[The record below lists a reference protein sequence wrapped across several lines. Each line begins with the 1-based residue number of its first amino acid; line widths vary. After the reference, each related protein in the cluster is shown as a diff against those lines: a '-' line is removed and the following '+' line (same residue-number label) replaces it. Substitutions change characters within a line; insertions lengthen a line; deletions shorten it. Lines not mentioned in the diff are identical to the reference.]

1 MVFSWPCS
9 SLSPQG
15 AGSSHL
21 FSHGI
26 IHDWAWNSASK
37 WSPWFLSWVLCVK
50 HFGAFNLVQVSDTDF
65 PYGLLIFLPKTIS
78 SQREG
83 LSIIYSFF
91 SSEEGGREQIG
102 ENKIPSSNHDH
113 SQGTTKRPLRLSSVE
128 QKTPEQSKKSLGSQD
143 SCVWNQGQK
152 PRRKSFVLFSDLQ
165 SYTQPFKNIPESRSE
180 VLVLHSF
187 LPICEMSQSSMKMWK
202 SLSLLWAFLFH
213 QMVVLP
219 LCICLIHVP
228 MPTTPVCGGQKWVTL
243 T

>member
-9 SLSPQG
+9 NLSPQG

-37 WSPWFLSWVLCVK
+37 WFPWFLSGVLCVE

-91 SSEEGGREQIG
+91 SSEEGGRGQIG
-102 ENKIPSSNHDH
+102 ENEIPSSNHDH

-128 QKTPEQSKKSLGSQD
+128 QKTPQQPKKSLGSQD
-143 SCVWNQGQK
+143 SCAWNQGQK
-152 PRRKSFVLFSDLQ
+152 PRRKSFVLFSDLRSYTQSFKKKSQNLDLKSQ
-165 SYTQPFKNIPESRSE
+165 SYTASSLFVKCNNQWK
-180 VLVLHSF
+180 
-187 LPICEMSQSSMKMWK
+187 CEN
-202 SLSLLWAFLFH
+202 LCLFSGLFFFIKWWCCPCANVWFMF
-213 QMVVLP
+213 QCLP
-219 LCICLIHVP
+219 LQSV
-228 MPTTPVCGGQKWVTL
+228 GDRNGWY
-243 T
+243 